1 MAFQLLLVL
10 IYNGG
15 GYFEYTLGADP
26 GSPAGAVAGA
36 PAGADTGVP
45 AGAGTGV
52 PAGARAAAPAAAG
65 VDGFLVGGG
74 AFNDL
79 AAFLLPDFVM
89 TVSNPSLSSSAS
101 EEDGVESDSASEP
114 IGEQS
119 MSHGLLF
126 GQSGEAGLS
135 VSNEVGFT
143 SGFTSVNSLY
153 ASGYFL
159 IKKSNKASNRP
170 ELWSPMM
177 GDGLRRESSLQG
189 REVCNVFDSSLDP
202 VIR

>member
-1 MAFQLLLVL
+1 M
-10 IYNGG
+10 
-15 GYFEYTLGADP
+15 GADP

-45 AGAGTGV
+45 AGADTGV

-153 ASGYFL
+153 ASGGAPTSLTTNDCVKYLMRVAGQRRLNDGDCYPFPD
-159 IKKSNKASNRP
+159 ASIDAGHVD
-170 ELWSPMM
+170 L
-177 GDGLRRESSLQG
+177 LASSVTCCHLSQTPS
-189 REVCNVFDSSLDP
+189 EH
-202 VIR
+202 